1 MATTFRTDPTTGRT
15 VISSD
20 NQRQSDAQAGEALE
34 YRRDAGNLRPG
45 RESMLNVISSKPGTG
60 YMNFNEF
67 KAVRGMTDTNPYG
80 NDGFFSRVLGID
92 PRKIDYTSNL
102 GQQGIANISRVAY
115 DRFLNPFAKVS
126 SVTGRPVGGD
136 AATGTPRYGIS
147 PGEQTIAGIAREV
160 PRTGLDALVSGIPFI
175 GGVASMFGNRPTRIT
190 SMEDYEQQQQA
201 LGMGADLYRNPTQ
214 FNNLTPEPIPAGKE
228 VASELPTPITFL
240 PDELSGKSP
249 FTSGGVP
256 GVYPSDRRDIDPE
269 MEQSAQTT
277 DGFVPTQIV
286 TLPDGRQVR
295 VDESGRIVG
304 GTIPASRDER
314 FEFGP
319 DGVPKT
325 RFEDITVD
333 GNPLN
338 TGRQPDPLFPMATG
352 AYDAKL
358 DEMQPRS
365 DALRAGLSE
374 AERAELDAIRAR
386 NELIDSSIP
395 PISDVISGTSTGQPL
410 NLIPPGF
417 STIGTNIVSQP
428 SLNYPTFTEM
438 ERRRRGNSPII
449 AQPL

>member
-1 MATTFRTDPTTGRT
+1 MPTTFKTDKATGKT

-20 NQRQSDAQAGEALE
+20 NQVQSAAQGGDNQFE
-34 YRRDAGNLRPG
+34 YRQDAANLGLRPG
-45 RESMLNVISSKPGTG
+45 RERMLNVISSQQPVQPG

-80 NDGFFSRVLGID
+80 NDGFFTRVLGID
-92 PRKIDYTSNL
+92 PSKIDYSNNL
-102 GQQGIANISRVAY
+102 SQQGIANVSRVAY

-175 GGVASMFGNRPTRIT
+175 GGIARMFGNRPTRIT

-201 LGMGADLYRNPTQ
+201 LGMGADLYRKPTQ
-214 FNNLTPEPIPAGKE
+214 FDNLTPEPIPVGKE

-240 PDELSGKSP
+240 PDELSGESP

-256 GVYPSDRRDIDPE
+256 EPQGVYSSDRRDIDPP
-269 MEQSAQTT
+269 S
-277 DGFVPTQIV
+277 
-286 TLPDGRQVR
+286 
-295 VDESGRIVG
+295 
-304 GTIPASRDER
+304 R

-333 GNPLN
+333 GKPLN
-338 TGRQPDPLFPMATG
+338 QTSAVEQSEPLSDLGMIQAMNRQVGSAVETAEDMNRRLQFQQDLIDEARRASGITPDPV
-352 AYDAKL
+352 
-358 DEMQPRS
+358 
-365 DALRAGLSE
+365 
-374 AERAELDAIRAR
+374 I
-386 NELIDSSIP
+386 SSVP
-395 PISDVISGTSTGQPL
+395 SVSQVISGAPQNQFP
-410 NLIPPGF
+410 NLPNYVPASGGLPF
-417 STIGTNIVSQP
+417 DLIGR
-428 SLNYPTFTEM
+428 LK
-438 ERRRRGNSPII
+438 
-449 AQPL
+449 

>member
-1 MATTFRTDPTTGRT
+1 MATFKTDPTTGKT

-20 NQRQSDAQAGEALE
+20 NQVQTTAQGGDNQFE
-34 YRRDAGNLRPG
+34 YRQDAANLGLRPG
-45 RESMLNVISSKPGTG
+45 RERMLNVISSQQPVKPG

-67 KAVRGMTDTNPYG
+67 RAVKGMTNTNPYG

-102 GQQGIANISRVAY
+102 GQQGIANVSRVAY

-201 LGMGADLYRNPTQ
+201 LGMGADLYRKPTQ
-214 FNNLTPEPIPAGKE
+214 FNNLTPEPIPVGKE

-240 PDELSGKSP
+240 PDEFSGKSP

-269 MEQSAQTT
+269 MEQSAQ
-277 DGFVPTQIV
+277 IV

-295 VDESGRIVG
+295 VDESGLIVG
-304 GTIPASRDER
+304 GTIPAPSS
-314 FEFGP
+314 
-319 DGVPKT
+319 
-325 RFEDITVD
+325 EDM
-333 GNPLN
+333 PLN
-338 TGRQPDPLFPMATG
+338 TPPAFQQSDVFVGPLPESESRLPEPRFPMATG
-352 AYDAKL
+352 AYDAKSDEIERRNRQML
-358 DEMQPRS
+358 DQPVPS
-365 DALRAGLSE
+365 V
-374 AERAELDAIRAR
+374 
-386 NELIDSSIP
+386 
-395 PISDVISGTSTGQPL
+395 SDVISGTSPGQPL
-410 NLIPPGF
+410 DLIPPGF

-428 SLNYPTFTEM
+428 VLNYPTFTEM

>member
-1 MATTFRTDPTTGRT
+1 MATFKTDPTTGRT

-20 NQRQSDAQAGEALE
+20 NQVQTTAQGGDDQFE
-34 YRRDAGNLRPG
+34 YRQDAANLGLRPG
-45 RESMLNVISSKPGTG
+45 RERMLNVISSQQPVKPG

-67 KAVRGMTDTNPYG
+67 RAVKGMTNTNPYG

-160 PRTGLDALVSGIPFI
+160 PRQGIMGVLDVIPGI
-175 GGVASMFGNRPTRIT
+175 GAASRLFGNRPTRIT

-201 LGMGADLYRNPTQ
+201 LGMGADLYRKPTQ

-269 MEQSAQTT
+269 MEQSAQTK

-304 GTIPASRDER
+304 GTIPAPSS
-314 FEFGP
+314 
-319 DGVPKT
+319 
-325 RFEDITVD
+325 EDM
-333 GNPLN
+333 PLN
-338 TGRQPDPLFPMATG
+338 TPRAFQQSDVFVGPLPESESRLPDPLFPMATG

-358 DEMQPRS
+358 DEIERRNRQMLDQPVPS
-365 DALRAGLSE
+365 VSQ
-374 AERAELDAIRAR
+374 
-386 NELIDSSIP
+386 
-395 PISDVISGTSTGQPL
+395 VISGAAQNQFP
-410 NLIPPGF
+410 NLPNYVPPSGGMPF
-417 STIGTNIVSQP
+417 DLVANI
-428 SLNYPTFTEM
+428 N
-438 ERRRRGNSPII
+438 RRGG
-449 AQPL
+449 